1 MDGIA
6 FTDKTQG
13 NAVAAAYTPHLDY
26 LQANHPHTNI
36 KAHGTAVGL
45 PDDGDMGNSE
55 VGHNA
60 LGCGQIYAQ
69 GAKLVNQS
77 IESGAMFKSSTWQ
90 TLIKN
95 VVDNTSTLHFIGL
108 LSDGNVHS
116 NIDHLIA
123 MIKKAKEQGI
133 TKVRTHILL
142 DGRDVPAQS
151 ALEYVGKLETTFKNL
166 NNVNFDAQIA
176 SGGGRQVITMD
187 RYGANWQMVK
197 DGWDVHVGA
206 VGVQFGS
213 ATDAILAAR
222 AKNPSIIDQDLPPF
236 VIAKNG
242 VPIGK
247 MADNDSVILFN
258 FRGDRAIQLSQA
270 FEMANFSH
278 FDRGNLPKV
287 MFAGMLQYDGDLQ
300 LPKEFLVQPPKI
312 VNTLTD
318 LLTAHNVRQFAV
330 SETQKFGHMT
340 YFWNGNR
347 TEPVSTELEDWKE
360 ITSDVIPFEQRPW
373 MKAAEVTDEVI
384 KAIEAGKYGF
394 IRANFPNG
402 DMVGHTGN
410 YQAAII
416 AVSAVDLCLGRII
429 AAAKKSNVT
438 LIITADHG
446 NAEEMFA
453 VAKNGAIS
461 PKTAHSLNAAPFIV
475 VSSEKIAIKEG
486 DFGLANVAATVAQF
500 LGIDKHE
507 SWEES
512 ICKPS

>member
-1 MDGIA
+1 
-6 FTDKTQG
+6 
-13 NAVAAAYTPHLDY
+13 
-26 LQANHPHTNI
+26 
-36 KAHGTAVGL
+36 
-45 PDDGDMGNSE
+45 
-55 VGHNA
+55 
-60 LGCGQIYAQ
+60 
-69 GAKLVNQS
+69 
-77 IESGAMFKSSTWQ
+77 
-90 TLIKN
+90 
-95 VVDNTSTLHFIGL
+95 
-108 LSDGNVHS
+108 
-116 NIDHLIA
+116 
-123 MIKKAKEQGI
+123 
-133 TKVRTHILL
+133 
-142 DGRDVPAQS
+142 
-151 ALEYVGKLETTFKNL
+151 
-166 NNVNFDAQIA
+166 
-176 SGGGRQVITMD
+176 
-187 RYGANWQMVK
+187 MVK